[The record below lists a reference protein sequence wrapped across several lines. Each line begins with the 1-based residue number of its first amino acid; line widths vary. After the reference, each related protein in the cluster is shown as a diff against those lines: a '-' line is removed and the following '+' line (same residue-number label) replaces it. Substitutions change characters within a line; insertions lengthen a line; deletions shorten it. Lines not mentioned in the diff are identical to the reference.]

1 MSHRIHDAVG
11 LELAKL
17 VAARL
22 RESSQPLLVAREN
35 LSQWSGKNAT
45 TCPT

>member
-1 MSHRIHDAVG
+1 MSHRMHDAVG

-17 VAARL
+17 VTARL
-22 RESSQPLLVAREN
+22 RDSSQPLLVAREN

-45 TCPT
+45 TSPS